1 MATAQ
6 DIVTRAC
13 RALQAIDINE
23 QPSPNEMQVGLDLL
37 EAMIAEWASHNL
49 NTVDRTLTGTTTLD
63 SPEVT
68 QVETET
74 LAKGMNVS
82 GTGIPA
88 AARIQSIDH
97 RRGTVTLTANATA
110 SATVPLIFTLLP
122 FEAKYEQGVIALLA
136 LQFAPQLGIDNIPG
150 MVARN
155 ADRGWSAIKGNFFR
169 VPLSRSDLPRAE
181 RVAVLRENG

>member
-6 DIVTRAC
+6 EIVTSAC

-23 QPSPNEMQVGLDLL
+23 QPSPNEMQAGIDLL

-49 NTVDRTLTGTTTLD
+49 NTLDQTLTGITALD
-63 SPEVT
+63 SPDVIEI
-68 QVETET
+68 ETEA

-88 AARIQSIDH
+88 ATRIKSIDH
-97 RRGTVTLTANATA
+97 RRQTITLTANATA
-110 SATVPLIFTLLP
+110 GATVSLIFTLLP
-122 FEAKYEQGVIALLA
+122 FEAKFEQGVVALLA
-136 LQFAPQLGIDNIPG
+136 LQLAPHLGIDNIPA

-181 RVAVLRENG
+181 RAAVLRENG